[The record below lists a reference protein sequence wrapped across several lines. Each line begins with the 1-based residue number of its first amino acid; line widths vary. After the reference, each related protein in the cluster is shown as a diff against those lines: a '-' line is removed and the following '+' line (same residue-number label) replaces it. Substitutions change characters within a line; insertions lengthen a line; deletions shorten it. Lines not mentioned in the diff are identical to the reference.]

1 MPSAAEFSAQ
11 LKNTVLTATSEFIN
25 NLPSIA
31 GAVILLL
38 VGWLIA
44 RLIRLATI
52 KFLNLMNHFLERLL
66 TGRTRAVVRFSSGVT
81 RLVGGI
87 LFWITL
93 FIFTTAALRIA
104 GLAGIASWLERIVEY
119 LPSIITGGLIILF
132 GYVLSSLVK
141 DVTLA
146 AAHTGELAEAEII
159 SRLAQAI
166 TFVTA
171 LIIGIDQIGIDV
183 TFITTMLGVSTAALL
198 TGFAL
203 AFGIGART
211 LVSNLIASHYMKEL
225 IEPSQKIRI
234 GEWEG
239 TVLAI
244 SATAVILNTPEGRL
258 SIPAK
263 LYQEQPV
270 VVLTEEPDDE

>member
-1 MPSAAEFSAQ
+1 MLSAAEFSEQ
-11 LKNTVLTATSEFIN
+11 LKNTILTSSNEVIE
-25 NLPSIA
+25 NLPRIA
-31 GAVILLL
+31 GALILLL
-38 VGWLIA
+38 AGWLVA
-44 RLIRLATI
+44 HLIRLASI

-81 RLVGGI
+81 RLVAGV

-132 GYVLSSLVK
+132 GYVLSALVK

-146 AAHTGELAEAEII
+146 AAHSGELAEAEII

-211 LVSNLIASHYMKEL
+211 LVSNLIASHYIKEL
-225 IEPSQKIRI
+225 VEPAQKIRI

-244 SATAVILNTPEGRL
+244 SATAVILNTPEGRI

-270 VVLTEEPDDE
+270 VVLVKDDEDE

>member
-11 LKNTVLTATSEFIN
+11 LKNTVLTTINEVVN

-93 FIFTTAALRIA
+93 FIFTTAALRI
-104 GLAGIASWLERIVEY
+104 
-119 LPSIITGGLIILF
+119 
-132 GYVLSSLVK
+132 
-141 DVTLA
+141 
-146 AAHTGELAEAEII
+146 
-159 SRLAQAI
+159 
-166 TFVTA
+166 
-171 LIIGIDQIGIDV
+171 
-183 TFITTMLGVSTAALL
+183 
-198 TGFAL
+198 
-203 AFGIGART
+203 
-211 LVSNLIASHYMKEL
+211 
-225 IEPSQKIRI
+225 
-234 GEWEG
+234 
-239 TVLAI
+239 
-244 SATAVILNTPEGRL
+244 
-258 SIPAK
+258 
-263 LYQEQPV
+263 
-270 VVLTEEPDDE
+270 